1 MSMIVYMAHPV
12 DIHVGARLR
21 AIRTARGMSQ
31 QTLAGKIGLTFQ
43 QVQKYERGANR
54 VSASRLY
61 EFAEIFEVSIL
72 DFYAGLNLRK
82 SRPPMQ
88 QNLSLRDHLLIEALN
103 DIQDSKIRQT
113 IKLLVRQIA
122 KNRY

>member
-1 MSMIVYMAHPV
+1 MIVYMAHPV